1 MAAKPEKGERPA
13 DWSSAH
19 VQLRAEGSE
28 TGRVVVTLVGGAG
41 HPGIAIAPPDHE
53 LRARL
58 LSASSRRVRRRSA
71 AKTSL
76 CKIPAPFYGWIPE
89 NFPYKSTIAGFV
101 WLPDPVATD
110 YRPGQVAELLGVS
123 ADTVRRW
130 CDEGRLRTTRS
141 RGGHRLVSGK
151 DLARYLVDQADTYE
165 PDTLPAQSARNR
177 FTGIVT
183 RVERDRVT
191 AVVEIHAG
199 RHRVVSLMTR
209 EAVDELALEPGDLAI
224 ATVKATNVVVGLP
237 TPEP

>member
-1 MAAKPEKGERPA
+1 M
-13 DWSSAH
+13 
-19 VQLRAEGSE
+19 
-28 TGRVVVTLVGGAG
+28 
-41 HPGIAIAPPDHE
+41 
-53 LRARL
+53 
-58 LSASSRRVRRRSA
+58 
-71 AKTSL
+71 
-76 CKIPAPFYGWIPE
+76 
-89 NFPYKSTIAGFV
+89 

-183 RVERDRVT
+183 RIEREGLV
-191 AVVEIHAG
+191 AVVEILAG
-199 RHRVVSLMTR
+199 PHRVVSLMTA
-209 EAVDELALEPGDLAI
+209 EAVDEMDLREGDE
-224 ATVKATNVVVGLP
+224 ATGVVKATNVIVEAPAVR
-237 TPEP
+237 EPRE